1 MSLWEQL
8 VRRLL
13 NLLFL
18 YHGILS
24 VFSPHFPC
32 SHIPLPRVHCF
43 FIALENMPAN
53 ANLDYAAPEV
63 LAGKPYGGKEQD
75 VWALG
80 ILLYTIIYK
89 ENPFYSID
97 EIMDRDLRVPY
108 TISDESIDLIRRML
122 NRDVAARYTIE
133 EVVEHPWCQMD

>member
-1 MSLWEQL
+1 MSLIKLTEP
-8 VRRLL
+8 
-13 NLLFL
+13 
-18 YHGILS
+18 
-24 VFSPHFPC
+24 FS
-32 SHIPLPRVHCF
+32 LQ
-43 FIALENMPAN
+43 
-53 ANLDYAAPEV
+53 DYAAPEV

-108 TISDESIDLIRRML
+108 VISDESIDLIRKML
-122 NRDVAARYTIE
+122 DRDVSQRSTIE
-133 EVVEHPWCQMD
+133 EVLAHPWCAMADD